1 LNIIDLGRVAVERPQ
16 IVRDLPNGGGRL
28 GQLARGYVAT
38 MVAGEVTYREG
49 LASGALP
56 GRLISLLAAA
66 EVGLV
71 NLDEMTRGVASME
84 IEMQGM
90 RQHLVDVIAVLE
102 GVNGGVAGMSG
113 SVVGIRDAT
122 VSLDSQIDGL
132 QDSLK
137 NIDILAAR
145 LTRFPGSRRARA
157 LKREL
162 AKEPESA

>member
-1 LNIIDLGRVAVERPQ
+1 MNMVESSPSALDLVRLPGRLALQAVGSVASATVAV
-16 IVRDLPNGGGRL
+16 
-28 GQLARGYVAT
+28 
-38 MVAGEVTYREG
+38 VT
-49 LASGALP
+49 LP

-66 EVGLV
+66 EAGLV
-71 NLDEMTRGVASME
+71 NLDEMTRGVTSME
-84 IEMQGM
+84 VEMQGM

-102 GVNGGVAGMSG
+102 GVNGGVAGMSD

-122 VSLDSQIDGL
+122 VSLDTQIDGL

-162 AKEPESA
+162 ANEAESA

>member
-1 LNIIDLGRVAVERPQ
+1 LQAAGSAASAAVAV
-16 IVRDLPNGGGRL
+16 
-28 GQLARGYVAT
+28 
-38 MVAGEVTYREG
+38 VT
-49 LASGALP
+49 LP

-66 EVGLV
+66 EAGLA
-71 NLDEMTRGVASME
+71 NLDDMTRGVASME

-90 RQHLVDVIAVLE
+90 RQHLVDVISVLE
-102 GVNGGVAGMSG
+102 GVNGGVAGMSD
-113 SVVGIRDAT
+113 SVGGIRDAT

-162 AKEPESA
+162 AQEPEGA